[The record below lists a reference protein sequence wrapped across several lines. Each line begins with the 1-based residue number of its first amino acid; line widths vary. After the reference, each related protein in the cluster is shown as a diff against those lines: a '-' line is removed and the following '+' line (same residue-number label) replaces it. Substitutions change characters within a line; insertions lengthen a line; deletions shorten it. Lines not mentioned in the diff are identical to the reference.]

1 MFPEELHFESFPEL
15 SDSGGWSWRG
25 SYAQALKES
34 KDKKGMGG
42 GRNATK
48 GNGRLKRITKIL
60 L

>member
-15 SDSGGWSWRG
+15 SDSGGRSWRG

-34 KDKKGMGG
+34 KDKKEWKVGEM
-42 GRNATK
+42 RRAIK
-48 GNGRLKRITKIL
+48 KRITKTL